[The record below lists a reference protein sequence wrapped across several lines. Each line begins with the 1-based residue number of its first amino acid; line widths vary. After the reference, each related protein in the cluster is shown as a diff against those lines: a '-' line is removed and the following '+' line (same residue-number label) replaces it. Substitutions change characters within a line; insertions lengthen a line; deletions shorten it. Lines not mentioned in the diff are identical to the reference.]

1 MTAATLP
8 ADPFLVKQSRDRAS
22 AFFRGRRFKLIEEM
36 IVRIHAEKGHCRI
49 IDVGGREEYWAPALD
64 RLRACKARVTIVNLE
79 RTQPEPGELFDF
91 AFGDACDLSS
101 YDTRTFDLAH
111 SNSLIEHVGRWSDMR
126 RCADEIRRVSENYYV
141 QTPYF
146 WFPLEP
152 HFRAPFFHWLPQQV
166 RARLVMSFKIG
177 YFNKAATLDQA
188 MQNVQSA
195 ELLDKRQM
203 MSLFPDAE
211 VRFERVFGL
220 PKSLIAVRESN

>member
-22 AFFRGRRFKLIEEM
+22 AFFRGRRFQLIKEM
-36 IVRIHAEKGHCRI
+36 IARIHAGKGHCRI

-64 RLRACKARVTIVNLE
+64 HLRACKARVTIVNLE
-79 RTQPEPGELFDF
+79 RTQPKPGELFDF

-101 YDTRTFDLAH
+101 YETGAFDLAH

-126 RCADEIRRVSENYYV
+126 RCANEIRRVSDNYYV

-152 HFRAPFFHWLPQQV
+152 HFRAPFFHWLPEQV

-177 YFNKAATLDQA
+177 YFNKATTLDQA

-195 ELLDKRQM
+195 QLLDKRQM
-203 MSLFPDAE
+203 MSLFPDAG
-211 VRFERVFGL
+211 VSFERVLGL
-220 PKSLIAVRESN
+220 PKSLIAVRENN